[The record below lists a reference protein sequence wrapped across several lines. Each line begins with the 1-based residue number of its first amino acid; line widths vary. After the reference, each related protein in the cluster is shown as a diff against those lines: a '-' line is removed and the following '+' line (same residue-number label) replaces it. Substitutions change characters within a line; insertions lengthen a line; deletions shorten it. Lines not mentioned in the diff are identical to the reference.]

1 MHKKISSKYY
11 TLFCL
16 YIAQSIPMSFFSTVL
31 PVIMRQEN
39 YSLQSIG
46 MLQLIKLPW
55 IFKFLWAPLVDNHA
69 RGTAELKRWIIL
81 SELFY
86 AAVIVGIGLL
96 KVETDF
102 MLIIGL
108 MIVAFIASGTQDIAT
123 DTYAMMILDSKSRC
137 MGNSMQS
144 AGSFLGTLMGTG
156 VLLITYYYLGWS
168 MLMMALALLVLLAL
182 IPLSRTK
189 GQEIQKTSKKRVRLA
204 DIPGFFK
211 QKGALNH
218 ILILVTYYSAI
229 IVVLSLLK
237 SFMVDHGYSVKE
249 IGLLSGVVGAF
260 SGMAASFAAG
270 FVVRK
275 YGTVRS
281 LSLFLV
287 LIGVAILYFTA
298 LSFYEPNAASIVVGV
313 VLLWGS
319 YGFASVAIYTFAM
332 NFVRKGLEGTDF
344 TLQIVLTH
352 LSSMVIAIV
361 SGRVGDLGGYTL
373 AFSLGLVFVL
383 VAALALRF
391 YALRVKQYQPEMIT
405 LDEAQV

>member
-1 MHKKISSKYY
+1 MHKKITSQYY

-69 RGTAELKRWIIL
+69 HGTAQLKRWIVA

-86 AAVIVGIGLL
+86 ATVIIGIGLL

-102 MLIIGL
+102 MLIVAL

-123 DTYAMMILDSKSRC
+123 DTYAMMILDPKNRS

-156 VLLITYYYLGWS
+156 VLLITYHYLGWQ
-168 MLMMALALLVLLAL
+168 MLMLALAGLVVIAL
-182 IPLSRTK
+182 IPLYRNK
-189 GQEIQKTSKKRVRLA
+189 EKDIQKTSKKRVLLS

-211 QKGALNH
+211 QKGALPH
-218 ILILVTYYSAI
+218 ILVLVTYYSSI
-229 IVVLSLLK
+229 IVALSLLK
-237 SFMVDHGYSVKE
+237 SYMVDHRYSVKE
-249 IGLLSGVVGAF
+249 IGLLSGVTGAF
-260 SGMAASFAAG
+260 AGMAASFAAG

-287 LIGVAILYFTA
+287 LISIAILYFLC
-298 LSFYEPNAASIVVGV
+298 LSFSSPGVVSIGVGV
-313 VLLWGS
+313 VLLWGA
-319 YGFASVAIYTFAM
+319 YGFATVAIYTFAM
-332 NFVRKGLEGTDF
+332 NFVRRGLEGTDF

-352 LSSMVIAIV
+352 LSSMIIAIV
-361 SGRVGDLGGYTL
+361 SGRVGDLGGYTM
-373 AFSLGLVFVL
+373 AFS
-383 VAALALRF
+383 VALCLCLMSAIVLRF
-391 YALRVKQYQPEMIT
+391 YALRQKLYLSQAIESYSE
-405 LDEAQV
+405 E